1 MAEGIQKDTTSTS
14 SGADS
19 MGSVCCTCIPSR
31 TPTRKDPKKRPNVMQ
46 TNSNLHAPLLPTAVV
61 VVASSLNEFVAA
73 TMDEDEDDNGNDQQ
87 QQQDPDDVLSPQNTH
102 PTKATLSHRVH
113 VNPPQSL
120 SFATTRS
127 ANVKQNVEINLNVL
141 WWQGSFPT
149 WAHGNLAPWIST
161 TTTTTTTTTTL

>member
-61 VVASSLNEFVAA
+61 VASSLNEFVAA
-73 TMDEDEDDNGNDQQ
+73 TMDEDEDDNGNDQ
-87 QQQDPDDVLSPQNTH
+87 
-102 PTKATLSHRVH
+102 
-113 VNPPQSL
+113 
-120 SFATTRS
+120 
-127 ANVKQNVEINLNVL
+127 
-141 WWQGSFPT
+141 
-149 WAHGNLAPWIST
+149 
-161 TTTTTTTTTTL
+161 